1 MHNKN
6 SFKLEIEVCSLNLVK
21 GIYRNPK
28 ETVPGGQEQDKN
40 NPITTSTQY
49 YVGGPS
55 QYSGI
60 NAIM

>member
-1 MHNKN
+1 M
-6 SFKLEIEVCSLNLVK
+6 K